1 MVDFRKMMLLLVVL
15 AVTAGIAS
23 AQSVNP
29 LQCVA
34 SAGVPPL
41 ARAEGLA
48 EEIGQVT
55 ITCTGGNPTAVDQA
69 IPTVNIQIYLS
80 TNITSRLISGTA
92 SEAMLL
98 IDEPLST
105 QSTAVAQYLCPAPGN
120 CPMTAASSIGVGN
133 YTGAGA
139 GRENVYQ
146 AVKAG
151 ENSLA
156 WLGVPVDPP
165 GTSGNRVLRMVNV
178 RADAASVGVSST
190 LIPSNIIMYITIS
203 GTGALPLANNTLN
216 VAYVAR
222 GMRFTATGGTYN
234 QCEPAVA
241 GASPNPFSLT
251 FTEQFGTAFRHNSP
265 EVDWDPATA
274 GVQNITNQYRPGT
287 IYNSE
292 SMWSS
297 TGLLPAGNSAAGVA
311 GVASQGTRL
320 IARFSNVPLYV
331 KLYVANSATNG
342 AGDIANIVSNH
353 DSSGAGGS
361 VTQTGAVSGSTQI
374 SISNGAGVAVWEV
387 IRSNPG
393 AISALTFP
401 VDVVYGSNPL
411 PELGTATVT
420 GNYAPTSNL
429 NTMQL
434 ISVAPAPRFV
444 NDPQSATTFTITSCQ
459 TNLLF
464 PYVTN
469 APGFDTGISIANT
482 SMDPGWV
489 SPQEGACTL
498 YYYGLTG
505 DAGDPPPSQTSG
517 IIPAGKS
524 LIFTLSNGGG
534 VQGAAT
540 ASVLATPDFTGYMIA
555 RCNFQFAHGYAF
567 ISDLGIRNWAQGY
580 IALVLDEALASRTG
594 VQSEV
599 LGN

>member
-15 AVTAGIAS
+15 AFTAGIAS
-23 AQSVNP
+23 AQTVNP

-55 ITCTGGNPTAVDQA
+55 ITCTGGNPTAVGAA

-98 IDEPLST
+98 IDEPLSA
-105 QSTAVAQYLCPAPGN
+105 QSTAVAQYLCAAPGN
-120 CPMTAASSIGVGN
+120 CPMNAASSIGVGN
-133 YTGAGA
+133 YTGASA

-203 GTGALPLANNTLN
+203 GTGALPLSNNTLN
-216 VAYVAR
+216 VAYVAK
-222 GMRFTATGGTYN
+222 GMTFSATGGSYN
-234 QCEPAVA
+234 QCEPDTYYYDL
-241 GASPNPFSLT
+241 NFK
-251 FTEQFGTAFRHNSP
+251 ENFGTAFRHNNILLD
-265 EVDWDPATA
+265 VDPNTA
-274 GVQNITNQYRPGT
+274 GTQTYQNQFMPGT
-287 IYNSE
+287 IYNTE

-320 IARFSNVPLYV
+320 IARFSNVPANITLTAPGV
-331 KLYVANSATNG
+331 NSGGTDVAWRVTSHDTNG
-342 AGDIANIVSNH
+342 AGGTAANTSGTVSL
-353 DSSGAGGS
+353 SGGAG
-361 VTQTGAVSGSTQI
+361 I
-374 SISNGAGVAVWEV
+374 AVWE
-387 IRSNPG
+387 IMQSNPG
-393 AISALTFP
+393 NINTVTFTMSLSYSA
-401 VDVVYGSNPL
+401 SPL
-411 PELGTATVT
+411 PGLGTATVT
-420 GNYAPTSNL
+420 GNYAPTSTL

-444 NDPQSATTFTITSCQ
+444 NDPQSATTFTINSCQ

-464 PYVTN
+464 PYITN
-469 APGFDTGISIANT
+469 AAGFDTGISIANT
-482 SMDPGWV
+482 TADPYDT
-489 SPQEGACTL
+489 PDQEGPCTL
-498 YYYGLTG
+498 YFYGMTG
-505 DAGDPPPSQTSG
+505 AVDTNPPTQTSG
-517 IIPAGKS
+517 TVPAGKS

-534 VQGAAT
+534 VQGASTAT
-540 ASVLATPDFTGYMIA
+540 VNAAPDFTGYMIA
-555 RCNFQFAHGYAF
+555 RCNFQYAHGYAF

-580 IALVLDEALASRTG
+580 IALVLDQALGSRTG
-594 VQSEV
+594 VDSEV

>member
-55 ITCTGGNPTAVDQA
+55 ITCTGGNPTPVGVA

-120 CPMTAASSIGVGN
+120 CPMTAAVGNGTGN
-133 YTGAGA
+133 YTGAGP

-146 AVKAG
+146 AIKAG
-151 ENSLA
+151 ENSVA

-216 VAYVAR
+216 VAYVAK
-222 GMRFTATGGTYN
+222 GMQFSASGDSFN
-234 QCEPAVA
+234 QCEP
-241 GASPNPFSLT
+241 GTYTYPLKFKEL
-251 FTEQFGTAFRHNSP
+251 FGTAFRHNQGT
-265 EVDWDPATA
+265 VTD
-274 GVQNITNQYRPGT
+274 QYLPGT
-287 IYNSE
+287 IYNTE

-297 TGLLPAGNSAAGVA
+297 ESTHFLNATGVAGVA

-320 IARFSNVPLYV
+320 IARFSNVP
-331 KLYVANSATNG
+331 ANITLTAPGTNSSGVDTAYRVTGHDTNG
-342 AGDIANIVSNH
+342 AGGTLTTSAGTVSL
-353 DSSGAGGS
+353 SGGAG
-361 VTQTGAVSGSTQI
+361 I
-374 SISNGAGVAVWEV
+374 AVWEIV
-387 IRSNPG
+387 DSTAGNINEVVFTMT
-393 AISALTFP
+393 LT
-401 VDVVYGSNPL
+401 YGSSPL
-411 PELGTATVT
+411 PGLGTATVT
-420 GNYAPTSNL
+420 GNYAPTSTL

-482 SMDPGWV
+482 SKDPGWV

-505 DAGDPPPSQTSG
+505 AAGDPPPSQTSG

-534 VQGAAT
+534 VQGAAA

-555 RCNFQFAHGYAF
+555 R
-567 ISDLGIRNWAQGY
+567 
-580 IALVLDEALASRTG
+580 
-594 VQSEV
+594 
-599 LGN
+599 

>member
-15 AVTAGIAS
+15 AFTAGIAS

-55 ITCTGGNPTAVDQA
+55 ITCTGGNPTAVGVA

-80 TNITSRLISGTA
+80 TNITSRLISGSY

-98 IDEPLST
+98 IDEPGSLQNPVT
-105 QSTAVAQYLCPAPGN
+105 QRLCPAASAP
-120 CPMTAASSIGVGN
+120 CVMTAASSIGVGN
-133 YTGAGA
+133 YTGAAA

-146 AVKAG
+146 AIKAG

-203 GTGALPLANNTLN
+203 GTGALPLSNNTLN
-216 VAYVAR
+216 VAYVAK
-222 GMRFTATGGTYN
+222 GMVFSATGDDYN
-234 QCEPAVA
+234 QCEP
-241 GASPNPFSLT
+241 GT
-251 FTEQFGTAFRHNSP
+251 YDFTLNFKENFGTAFRHNQGA
-265 EVDWDPATA
+265 VD
-274 GVQNITNQYRPGT
+274 NQYMPGT
-287 IYNSE
+287 IYNTE

-297 TGLLPAGNSAAGVA
+297 TGLTNATGIAGVA

-320 IARFSNVPLYV
+320 IARFSNVP
-331 KLYVANSATNG
+331 ANITLTAPGANTDATYNTALRVTGHDANG
-342 AGDIANIVSNH
+342 AGGTVSGTAGTVTL
-353 DSSGAGGS
+353 SGGAG
-361 VTQTGAVSGSTQI
+361 I
-374 SISNGAGVAVWEV
+374 AVWE
-387 IRSNPG
+387 ITASTPG
-393 AISALTFP
+393 NISTVSFDMTLT
-401 VDVVYGSNPL
+401 YGASPL
-411 PELGTATVT
+411 PGLGTATVT
-420 GNYAPTSNL
+420 GNYAPTSTL

-444 NDPQSATTFTITSCQ
+444 NDPQSATTFTINSCQ

-464 PYVTN
+464 PYITN
-469 APGFDTGISIANT
+469 AAGFDTGISIANT
-482 SMDPGWV
+482 TADPYGT
-489 SPQEGACTL
+489 PDQEGPCTL
-498 YYYGLTG
+498 YFYGMTG
-505 DAGDPPPSQTSG
+505 AVDTNPPTQTSG
-517 IIPAGKS
+517 TVPAGKS

-534 VQGAAT
+534 VQGASTAT
-540 ASVLATPDFTGYMIA
+540 VNAAPDFTGYMIA
-555 RCNFQFAHGYAF
+555 RCNFQYAHGYAF

-580 IALVLDEALASRTG
+580 IALVLDQALGSRTG
-594 VQSEV
+594 VESEV

>member
-15 AVTAGIAS
+15 AFAAGVAS

-41 ARAEGLA
+41 ARSEGLA

-55 ITCTGGNPTAVDQA
+55 ITCTGGNPTVEGQA

-98 IDEPLST
+98 IDEPGSV
-105 QSTAVAQYLCPAPGN
+105 QNPVPQYLCPAASAP
-120 CPMTAASSIGVGN
+120 CAMTAASSIGVGN

-203 GTGALPLANNTLN
+203 GTGALPLSNNTLN
-216 VAYVAR
+216 VAYVVK
-222 GMRFTATGGTYN
+222 GMTFSATGDDYN
-234 QCEPAVA
+234 QCEP
-241 GASPNPFSLT
+241 GTYDFDLNFK
-251 FTEQFGTAFRHNSP
+251 ENFGTAFRHNQGA
-265 EVDWDPATA
+265 V
-274 GVQNITNQYRPGT
+274 NNQFMPGT
-287 IYNSE
+287 IYNTE

-297 TGLLPAGNSAAGVA
+297 TGLLNASGIAGVA

-320 IARFSNVPLYV
+320 IARFSNVP
-331 KLYVANSATNG
+331 
-342 AGDIANIVSNH
+342 ANITLTAPGTNDDFSFNTAHRVTGH
-353 DSSGAGGS
+353 D
-361 VTQTGAVSGSTQI
+361 
-374 SISNGAGVAVWEV
+374 SNGAGGTLTTTGGTVTLSGGAGIAVWEIV
-387 IRSNPG
+387 ASTPG
-393 AISALTFP
+393 SISTVTFNMTLS
-401 VDVVYGSNPL
+401 YGASPL
-411 PELGTATVT
+411 PGLGTATVT
-420 GNYAPTSNL
+420 GNYAPTSTL
-429 NTMQL
+429 NTMQPL
-434 ISVAPAPRFV
+434 TVPAPRFID
-444 NDPQSATTFTITSCQ
+444 DPQSATTFTINSCQ

-464 PYVTN
+464 PYITN
-469 APGFDTGISIANT
+469 AAGFDTGIAIANT
-482 SMDPGWV
+482 TEDPYGT
-489 SPQEGACTL
+489 PDQEGPCTL
-498 YYYGLTG
+498 YFYGMTG
-505 DAGDPPPSQTSG
+505 ATAVNPPVQTSAT
-517 IIPAGKS
+517 IPAGKS
-524 LIFTLSNGGG
+524 LIFTLSNGGA
-534 VQGAAT
+534 VQGSST
-540 ASVLATPDFTGYMIA
+540 ASVNAAPDFTGYMIA
-555 RCNFQFAHGYAF
+555 RCNFQYAHGYAF

-580 IALVLDEALASRTG
+580 VALVLDQNLGSWNGSVVLDLETGAGTVSITPPMTRTG
-594 VQSEV
+594 VRSET
-599 LGN
+599 LDQ

>member
-55 ITCTGGNPTAVDQA
+55 ITCTGGNPTPAGVA

-120 CPMTAASSIGVGN
+120 CPMTAASNIGVGN
-133 YTGAGA
+133 YTGAGP

-146 AVKAG
+146 AIKAG

-216 VAYVAR
+216 VAYVAK
-222 GMRFTATGGTYN
+222 GMQFSASGDSFN
-234 QCEPAVA
+234 QCEP
-241 GASPNPFSLT
+241 GTYTYPLKFKEL
-251 FTEQFGTAFRHNSP
+251 FGTAFRHNQGA
-265 EVDWDPATA
+265 VTD
-274 GVQNITNQYRPGT
+274 QYLPGT
-287 IYNSE
+287 IYNTE

-297 TGLLPAGNSAAGVA
+297 ASTHFLNASGVAGVA

-320 IARFSNVPLYV
+320 IARFSNVP
-331 KLYVANSATNG
+331 ANITLTAPGTNSSGVDTAYRVTGHDTNG
-342 AGDIANIVSNH
+342 AGGTLTTSAGTVSL
-353 DSSGAGGS
+353 SGGAG
-361 VTQTGAVSGSTQI
+361 I
-374 SISNGAGVAVWEV
+374 AVWEIV
-387 IRSNPG
+387 SSTAGNINEVVFTMT
-393 AISALTFP
+393 LT
-401 VDVVYGSNPL
+401 YGSSPL
-411 PELGTATVT
+411 PGLGTATVT
-420 GNYAPTSNL
+420 GNYAPTSTL

-434 ISVAPAPRFV
+434 ITVAPAPRFV

-482 SMDPGWV
+482 SKDPGWV
-489 SPQEGACTL
+489 SEQEGACTL

-505 DAGDPPPSQTSG
+505 AAGDPPPSQTSG

-534 VQGAAT
+534 VQGAAA

-555 RCNFQFAHGYAF
+555 RCNFQYAHGYAF

-594 VQSEV
+594 VESEV

>member
-23 AQSVNP
+23 AQTVNP

-41 ARAEGLA
+41 ARSEGLA

-55 ITCTGGNPTAVDQA
+55 ITCTGGNPTVTGQA

-80 TNITSRLISGTA
+80 TNVTSRLISSTY

-98 IDEPLST
+98 IDEPGSV
-105 QSTAVAQYLCPAPGN
+105 QNPVPQWLCAAPGN
-120 CPMTAASSIGVGN
+120 CPMVAASSIGVGN
-133 YTGAGA
+133 YTGAGV

-216 VAYVAR
+216 VAYVAK
-222 GMRFTATGGTYN
+222 GMTFSATGGSYN
-234 QCEPAVA
+234 QCEP
-241 GASPNPFSLT
+241 GTYSYDLNFK
-251 FTEQFGTAFRHNSP
+251 ENFGTAFRHNNP
-265 EVDWDPATA
+265 LIDVDPNTA
-274 GVQNITNQYRPGT
+274 GVQTIQNQFTPGT
-287 IYNSE
+287 IYNTE

-297 TGLLPAGNSAAGVA
+297 TGLLPAGNAAAGVA

-320 IARFSNVPLYV
+320 IARFSNVPANITLT
-331 KLYVANSATNG
+331 APGINSAGVDTAYRVTG
-342 AGDIANIVSNH
+342 H
-353 DSSGAGGS
+353 D
-361 VTQTGAVSGSTQI
+361 
-374 SISNGAGVAVWEV
+374 SNGAGGTTTTSSGTVTLSGGAGMAVWE
-387 IRSNPG
+387 IMTSNPG
-393 AISALTFP
+393 NINTVTFTMTLSYSA
-401 VDVVYGSNPL
+401 SPL
-411 PELGTATVT
+411 PGLGTATVT
-420 GNYAPTSNL
+420 GNYGPTSTL

-444 NDPQSATTFTITSCQ
+444 DDPQSATTFTINSCQ

-464 PYVTN
+464 PYITN
-469 APGFDTGISIANT
+469 AAGFDTGISIANT
-482 SMDPGWV
+482 TEDPYGT
-489 SPQEGACTL
+489 PDQEGPCTL
-498 YYYGLTG
+498 YFYGMTG
-505 DAGDPPPSQTSG
+505 AVATNPPVQTSATV
-517 IIPAGKS
+517 PAGKS

-540 ASVLATPDFTGYMIA
+540 PSVNAAPDFTGYMIA
-555 RCNFQFAHGYAF
+555 RCNFQYAHGYAF

-580 IALVLDEALASRTG
+580 IALVLDEALGSRTG